1 MKLDLLDLVIMIAGI
16 YVDIRIGMY
25 LFTLIGGEK

>member
-16 YVDIRIGMY
+16 YADIRLGMY
-25 LFTLIGGEK
+25 LIKMIGGDK